1 MSYDTGLRMLGLQAA
16 EQSQQ
21 CPLLARRARVGRIAV
36 AVEASLIAYA
46 QRVCVVALRM
56 GPDELLMP
64 RLVCPPAAG
73 DVVVVAREPEPV
85 AMAPYQRR
93 HRKCP
98 VAPRRRAV
106 HHDKI
111 YPTHDCTKNELT
123 TAVSTVMINWMMVF
137 QRLKFLIITDVF

>member
-1 MSYDTGLRMLGLQAA
+1 MSYDTGLRMLSLQAA

-21 CPLLARRARVGRIAV
+21 GPFLARRARVGRIAV

-46 QRVCVVALRM
+46 QRVCVIPLRM

-93 HRKCP
+93 HRKRP
-98 VAPRRRAV
+98 VAPRR
-106 HHDKI
+106 
-111 YPTHDCTKNELT
+111 
-123 TAVSTVMINWMMVF
+123 
-137 QRLKFLIITDVF
+137 

>member
-1 MSYDTGLRMLGLQAA
+1 MTHDTGLRMLSLQAA

-21 CPLLARRARVGRIAV
+21 GPFLARRARVGRIAV
-36 AVEASLIAYA
+36 AVEAALIAYA
-46 QRVCVVALRM
+46 QRMCVVALRM

-93 HRKCP
+93 HRKRP

>member
-1 MSYDTGLRMLGLQAA
+1 MSYDTGLRMLSLQAA

-21 CPLLARRARVGRIAV
+21 SPFLARRARVGRIAV

-46 QRVCVVALRM
+46 QRVCVIPLRM

-64 RLVCPPAAG
+64 RLECPPAAG

-93 HRKCP
+93 HRKRP

-111 YPTHDCTKNELT
+111 YTSHNI
-123 TAVSTVMINWMMVF
+123 SFIF
-137 QRLKFLIITDVF
+137 